1 MNCIHIHTGGMDK
14 DIVNYIHN
22 VPVEPVYPSWKSD
35 DNGFLPPICPHLQFA
50 LESVNI
56 IHNKA
61 KASRLMSL
69 GALFLFLPVW
79 EQHGV
84 YIGVVKVRPAGQLYV
99 LGVPGD
105 LGQAGPGPVL

>member
-1 MNCIHIHTGGMDK
+1 MESA
-14 DIVNYIHN
+14 Y
-22 VPVEPVYPSWKSD
+22 
-35 DNGFLPPICPHLQFA
+35 LPEGKPQAGAAACL
-50 LESVNI
+50 SSSKCVNI
-56 IHNKA
+56 IHNKS

-84 YIGVVKVRPAGQLYV
+84 YIGVVKVRPAGQLQV